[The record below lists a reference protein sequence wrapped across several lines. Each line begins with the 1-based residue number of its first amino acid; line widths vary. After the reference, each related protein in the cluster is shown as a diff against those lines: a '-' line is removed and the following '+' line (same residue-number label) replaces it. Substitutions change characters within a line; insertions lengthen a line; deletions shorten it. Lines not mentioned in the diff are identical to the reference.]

1 MSISPYDF
9 AVESAISKLRK
20 VKEGKLQ
27 ACNIESPLE
36 KIQFNMLK
44 NLVAFELYLQK
55 NPYLSVED
63 EPVEFYSMAFELS
76 DIDTIFPLAALT
88 GELNGT

>member
-1 MSISPYDF
+1 MSISLYEL
-9 AVESAISKLRK
+9 AVESAISKLK
-20 VKEGKLQ
+20 KIKEGKLQ
-27 ACNIESPLE
+27 ICNIESPLE

-55 NPYLSVED
+55 NPYLSIED

-76 DIDTIFPLAALT
+76 DIDTIFPLAT
-88 GELNGT
+88 PIGEVNGT